1 MKYNPNWKEF
11 EQEFDKKNPDMIFDK
26 KFNYTIKGITLF
38 DALVFRNWL
47 AFAKMIGDDTYKLV
61 TDQVF
66 YSKFIEEKLKLKTN

>member
-1 MKYNPNWKEF
+1 
-11 EQEFDKKNPDMIFDK
+11 MIFDK
-26 KFNYTIKGITLF
+26 KFNSTIKGITLF

-47 AFAKMIGDDTYKLV
+47 AFAKMVGDDTYKLV